1 MKTVDFKNLI
11 VLENDDFM
19 VINKPSG
26 IPSLDDRTGEG
37 ISIIRLAK
45 EYWPDAQIG
54 HRLDKETS
62 GILALAKNPEA
73 YRHISMQF
81 EHREVKKV
89 YHAVADGIHK
99 FDNLRV
105 NLPILPLSGG
115 AVKIDR
121 AKGKPAETFF
131 TSIQVFAR
139 HTLIECLPVTGRMHQ
154 IRIHLSQVKA
164 PIVCDPQYGGS
175 MVYLSELKKRFN
187 LKKDTEEFPL
197 IQRVALHAWSLE
209 FKSMSG
215 EPIKAEATYPKD
227 FSVLVKQLEKHS

>member
-1 MKTVDFKNLI
+1 MKMDNFKDLI
-11 VLENDDFM
+11 VLENDDYIL
-19 VINKPSG
+19 INKPSD
-26 IPSLDDRTGEG
+26 IPSLDERTGGG
-37 ISIIRLAK
+37 INILRMAK
-45 EYWPDAQIG
+45 EYSPDAQIC

-62 GILALAKNPEA
+62 GILAIAKNPEA
-73 YRHISMQF
+73 YRNLSMQF
-81 EHREVKKV
+81 EHREVKKI
-89 YHAVADGIHK
+89 YHAVSDGIHK
-99 FDNLRV
+99 FDMLRV

-131 TSIQVFAR
+131 TSHKVFAR
-139 HTLIECLPVTGRMHQ
+139 HTLIECFPVTGRMHQ

-164 PIVCDPQYGGS
+164 PIVCDTQYGGAL
-175 MVYLSELKKRFN
+175 VYLSQLKKKFN

-215 EPIKAEATYPKD
+215 EFIRAEAAYPKD
-227 FSVLVKQLEKHS
+227 FAVLVKQLEKFS